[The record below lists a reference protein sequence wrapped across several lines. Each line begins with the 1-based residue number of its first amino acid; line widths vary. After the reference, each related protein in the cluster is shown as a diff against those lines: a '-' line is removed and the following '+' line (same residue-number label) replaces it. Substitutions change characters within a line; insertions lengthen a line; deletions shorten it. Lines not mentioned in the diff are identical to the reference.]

1 MYGFNQETK
10 SESPVSKQFTAG
22 IHSNVELESVTFESP
37 RKDGTGNPSLIFT
50 FKGENG
56 EIFRH
61 IEWEVG
67 EQATDPAKSAENLSK
82 RVKHILTKFI
92 PEDQAVLTGNN
103 YAEFSKGVINLLGDK
118 HKGVKVAIKLLY
130 NQKNNLV
137 FTKYLGFIGKDKTDL
152 RISANE
158 SAQLTRVEATPTD
171 VTTEGAI
178 DDLPF

>member
-10 SESPVSKQFTAG
+10 SESPVSKQFTSG
-22 IHSNVELESVTFESP
+22 IHSNVELEGVSFESP
-37 RKDGTGNPSLIFT
+37 RKDGTGDPSLIFT
-50 FKGENG
+50 FRGENG

-61 IEWEVG
+61 IEWAVG
-67 EQATDPAKSAENLSK
+67 DQAADPAKAVENLSK

-103 YAEFSKGVINLLGDK
+103 YAEFSKGVIALLGDK

-152 RISANE
+152 RISGSE
-158 SAQLTRVEATPTD
+158 TAQLSRIEAQPTD
-171 VTTEGAI
+171 VTAAKAI